1 MVARH
6 VRSETVCRLSLN
18 ELMFSPRSRLLSEHL
33 VVESADDSE
42 ESAFRWSAAPESERA
57 KARERAAHVREA
69 LTGYQSGTPIS
80 PRPGE
85 PRAPYRQHL
94 PKGNRLAAK
103 ANEIGVTLRT
113 FARWVS
119 RYEKGGEVELLSAK
133 ALQSARISE
142 RFELFEQVALDVMRE
157 HTDLSRPS
165 REYVI
170 AHTRARLVGTYGP
183 GAVPLPSRAT
193 AYRILEKLEVRHPL
207 FSKSTK
213 RNRDIAARPVLPY
226 GKLRPA
232 RPGEYLLMD
241 TTCLDVFAMDPHSLR
256 WVGVQG
262 YYTV

>member
-1 MVARH
+1 
-6 VRSETVCRLSLN
+6 
-18 ELMFSPRSRLLSEHL
+18 
-33 VVESADDSE
+33 
-42 ESAFRWSAAPESERA
+42 
-57 KARERAAHVREA
+57 
-69 LTGYQSGTPIS
+69 
-80 PRPGE
+80 
-85 PRAPYRQHL
+85 L

-103 ANEIGVTLRT
+103 ADEIGVTLRT

-133 ALQSARISE
+133 ALQSAQVNE

-157 HTDLSRPS
+157 HTDLSRPT

-226 GKLRPA
+226 GKLHPA

-256 WVGVQG
+256 WVGVQL
-262 YYTV
+262 TVGMDWYSRCVCADAGDRVAGAQCPIRLGPRRRGRSGEPQRGLTARQRDNARITWFDGHKQTSTAVYLDGQDRRIVTV